1 MRILT
6 LVKHHFRLVFH
17 IKIFFTVMRNHVLDG
32 GAVGGVDV
40 CFGLI
45 TFSHPDGRSVAPASN
60 PSKLSDQTAS
70 HPARVWSGVVLSAE
84 TMTIIPNSMKQQSI
98 ILKMRFSFCCSS
110 DLYFCFSLLYFLEG
124 LFCSGKSRSDL

>member
-6 LVKHHFRLVFH
+6 LVKHHFRLVIH
-17 IKIFFTVMRNHVLDG
+17 TKIFFTVMRNHVLDG

-98 ILKMRFSFCCSS
+98 ILKMRFFI
-110 DLYFCFSLLYFLEG
+110 LLFLRFVF
-124 LFCSGKSRSDL
+124 LFLPPLFLGRTFLLRQKPV